1 MIRQYVVSNLH
12 CSGCAARIAEELMQ
26 LPGIRHASID
36 LSINRLR
43 LEGDPVNVDEL
54 IRIADTVEPGTL
66 FIPLR
71 EDGEELPDP
80 HPPTTKNTAA
90 RLSVSAVLAACGL
103 LWGERAAQYCP
114 EIAVN
119 LILYGIPYLLCGYEV
134 LLKGARSL
142 ARRDFFNEFTLM
154 GGATIAAIGL
164 GEAAEAVG
172 VMLFYSLGEYL
183 QERAAGQSR
192 SAVRA
197 LLAARPVT
205 AHVLSGETVRDQQPE
220 EVLPG
225 MKLLVKPGEK
235 IPLDGKLLS
244 GHSRIDTSPLT
255 GEPVPVVV
263 RPGDRALAGTVNL
276 DEAITLEVTAAY
288 KDSSVARILEMV
300 ENAAARKAPT
310 ERFITRFARRYT
322 PCVVAA
328 AAVAAVVPPLLGAG
342 TFQEWGYRALV
353 LLVVSCPCALVISI
367 PLGYFGGIGA
377 ASRRGILVKG
387 GHVFDAL
394 RSVSIA
400 AMDKTGTLT
409 KGVFKVVEVLS
420 APGFSKDEVLR
431 TAAAAESLSAHP
443 IARSILKAAGTPPPA
458 NDVTVREVP
467 GKGLE
472 ARNGSSLILVGNR
485 ALLSLHGLDV
495 PDPGRPGTVV
505 HTAQDGVYLG
515 TVVIADELRPD
526 AVHAVAEL
534 RKEGIR
540 KVVMLTGD
548 RAATAEA
555 VGRELGMDDV
565 RSGLL
570 PEEKATTMETLG
582 PRETILFMGD
592 GLNDAPV
599 LAAAGVSVAMGGL
612 GSQAAVEIADVV
624 IPDDSPAKLPCLLR
638 IARKTRAV
646 VYQNIV
652 LALGIKGVFIILGL
666 LGVSGLW
673 EAVFADVGVALLAVL
688 NAGRTVKV
696 S

>member
-12 CSGCAARIAEELMQ
+12 CSGCAARIADELTR

-36 LSINRLR
+36 LTVNRLR
-43 LEGDPVNVDEL
+43 LEGDPVELAEL
-54 IRIADTVEPGTL
+54 IRIADAVEPGT
-66 FIPLR
+66 FFAPLC
-71 EDGEELPDP
+71 EECEETPAPKSL
-80 HPPTTKNTAA
+80 TEKTAA
-90 RLSVSAVLAACGL
+90 ARMTVSAVLLACGL
-103 LWGERAAQYCP
+103 LWGERVVRYCP
-114 EIAVN
+114 ETAVHFV
-119 LILYGIPYLLCGYEV
+119 LYGIPYLLCGYDV
-134 LLKGARSL
+134 LLKGLRSL
-142 ARRDFFNEFTLM
+142 MRRDFFNEFTLM
-154 GGATIAAIGL
+154 SGATITAIGL
-164 GEAAEAVG
+164 GESAEAVG

-205 AHVLSGETVRDQQPE
+205 AHVFCEGTVRDQQPE
-220 EVLPG
+220 KVFPG
-225 MKLLVKPGEK
+225 MTLLVKPGEK

-255 GEPVPVVV
+255 GEPVPVAA
-263 RPGDRALAGTVNL
+263 RPGDRVLAGTVNL
-276 DEAITLEVTAAY
+276 DEAIIVEVTAAY

-322 PCVVAA
+322 PCVAIAAVVAA
-328 AAVAAVVPPLLGAG
+328 IVPPLLGSG
-342 TFQEWGYRALV
+342 TFQEWIYRALV

-409 KGVFKVVEVLS
+409 KGEFKVVEILP
-420 APGFSKDEVLR
+420 APGFSKEQVLY
-431 TAAAAESLSAHP
+431 TAARAETQSAHP
-443 IARSILKAAGTPPPA
+443 IAHSILNAVGNPPPA
-458 NDVTVREVP
+458 ESLTVREIP

-472 ARNGSSLILVGNR
+472 VRNDSSSILVGNR
-485 ALLSLHGLDV
+485 ALLALHGLEV
-495 PDPGRPGTVV
+495 QDPENPGTVV
-505 HTAQDGVYLG
+505 HTAQDGIYLG
-515 TVVIADELRPD
+515 AVVIADELRPE
-526 AVHAVAEL
+526 AVRTVAEL

-548 RAATAEA
+548 RGATAQA
-555 VGRELGMDDV
+555 TGRALGMDDV
-565 RSGLL
+565 RFGLL
-570 PEEKATTMETLG
+570 PEEKAAAMEKLG
-582 PRETILFMGD
+582 PRENILFMGD

-599 LAAAGVSVAMGGL
+599 LAAAGVSVAMGGH

-624 IPDDSPAKLPCLLR
+624 IPDDNPGKLPCLLR

-652 LALGIKGVFIILGL
+652 LALGIKGVFMALGL

-688 NAGRTVKV
+688 NAGRTIRA